1 MEEAGPKR
9 PKKGGTWQRQQ
20 AESAENSAESAL
32 SILLM
37 TYLAQGVLSGAC
49 VHAIAVAAKHDLSKA
64 EQGYCLPKLDALAKL
79 KHGKNLQQSVL
90 NKLSQETNLPKQA
103 EVDVPLAGGPSNV
116 ASSCIMLPHERFSA
130 FFSDEAAWARSV
142 LPEDRLEQFWDAFE
156 HHPCME
162 GHPVKAVKDW
172 KGRCCPLSL
181 HGDEVPVQGVKAY
194 PTAKFTFMASLRSL
208 FRVKRPAFPAQC
220 LCFGK
225 SCSGPFNAYG
235 TAPSRHAIGGASPFL
250 VKALNGKRPGNGWL
264 GSISDV

>member
-90 NKLSQETNLPKQA
+90 NKLSQETNLPKPA

-116 ASSCIMLPHERFSA
+116 ASSCIMLPHELFSA
-130 FFSDEAAWARSV
+130 FFLMKPHGLEACYLRIVWSSSGT
-142 LPEDRLEQFWDAFE
+142 
-156 HHPCME
+156 H
-162 GHPVKAVKDW
+162 
-172 KGRCCPLSL
+172 LSI
-181 HGDEVPVQGVKAY
+181 
-194 PTAKFTFMASLRSL
+194 T
-208 FRVKRPAFPAQC
+208 RVWRVILSRP
-220 LCFGK
+220 
-225 SCSGPFNAYG
+225 
-235 TAPSRHAIGGASPFL
+235 
-250 VKALNGKRPGNGWL
+250 
-264 GSISDV
+264 